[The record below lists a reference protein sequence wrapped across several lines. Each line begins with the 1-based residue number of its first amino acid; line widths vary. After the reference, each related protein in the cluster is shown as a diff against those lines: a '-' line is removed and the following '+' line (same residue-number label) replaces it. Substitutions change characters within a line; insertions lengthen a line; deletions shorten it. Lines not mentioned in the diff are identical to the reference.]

1 MKRRIRVVTAE
12 KAAAEKA
19 KIADKYPVRKR
30 QPNYEKEKKL
40 YEDLEVG
47 GFFEV
52 SVPEGV
58 EADKYATRL
67 TTSLERKFK
76 GLVVVDLSFDG
87 KVVRVTKLAP
97 VPEDEFEDEIE
108 DQSNNREKSEA

>member
-12 KAAAEKA
+12 KAATEKA
-19 KIADKYPVRKR
+19 KIADKYPVRKP
-30 QPNYEKEKKL
+30 QPSYEKEKKL

-47 GFFEV
+47 GFFEA

-58 EADKYATRL
+58 EAGKYATRL

-76 GLVVVDLSFDG
+76 GLVVVELSLDG
-87 KVVRVTKLAP
+87 KEIKVTKVAP
-97 VPEDEFEDEIE
+97 QDEFEDGFEE
-108 DQSNNREKSEA
+108 EPNNSEENEA